1 MHGACAYRCDLVFH
15 KVVLL
20 PCLVRGGLVLL
31 EDGRFDLRRLVHL
44 VQALLRQRTH
54 RCGQDGG
61 DEGTT
66 HGASRGLS
74 TALVAILGSCELAQT
89 TRSALSLFCEMP
101 QMQKLVHTLNITCS
115 ESC

>member
-74 TALVAILGSCELAQT
+74 TALVALLGSCELAQT
-89 TRSALSLFCEMP
+89 TRSALSA
-101 QMQKLVHTLNITCS
+101 HCS
-115 ESC
+115 ALASVRCKN